1 MTTVDRSARRTR
13 AAHVEEW
20 WSILAALAAAGATTA
35 FLWQAPDFE
44 PSSNLAWLVP
54 GWAALAYLFIQMACL
69 LVSATQIR
77 SLGVV
82 DSIVAIIPVVA
93 GLVTGIEWILGRV
106 PLSPFQV
113 NVLATMLITSGGE
126 FLLTTWAR
134 FILNRR
140 TVGIDTGAS

>member
-1 MTTVDRSARRTR
+1 MTTAERSAKRAR
-13 AAHVEEW
+13 AAHPEEW
-20 WSILAALAAAGATTA
+20 WSILTALAAAAATTA

-44 PSSNLAWLVP
+44 PSNNLAWLIP
-54 GWAALAYLFIQMACL
+54 GWVALAYIFIQIACL

-77 SLGVV
+77 AIGVV
-82 DSIVAIIPVVA
+82 DSIVAIVPVVA

-113 NVLATMLITSGGE
+113 NVLATMLITTGGE

-134 FILNRR
+134 FVLNRR
-140 TVGIDTGAS
+140 TFGIETSAT

>member
-1 MTTVDRSARRTR
+1 MTTADQSVRRTR
-13 AAHVEEW
+13 RAHPEEW

-35 FLWQAPDFE
+35 FLWRAPDFE
-44 PSSNLAWLVP
+44 PSSNLAWLIP
-54 GWAALAYLFIQMACL
+54 GWVALAYIFIQMACL

-77 SLGVV
+77 AIGVV
-82 DSIVAIIPVVA
+82 DSIVAIVPVVA

-113 NVLATMLITSGGE
+113 NVLATMLITTGGE

-134 FILNRR
+134 FVLNRR
-140 TVGIDTGAS
+140 TFGIETSAT

>member
-1 MTTVDRSARRTR
+1 MTTADRPLRRTR
-13 AAHVEEW
+13 TAHPEEW
-20 WSILAALAAAGATTA
+20 WSILAALLAGGATTA
-35 FLWQAPDFE
+35 FLWKVPDFE

-82 DSIVAIIPVVA
+82 DSIVSIIPVVA

-106 PLSPFQV
+106 PLSAFQV

-140 TVGIDTGAS
+140 TVGIETSAS

>member
-1 MTTVDRSARRTR
+1 MTTADPSLRRTR
-13 AAHVEEW
+13 AAHTEEL
-20 WSILAALAAAGATTA
+20 WSILAALLAAGGTTA
-35 FLWQAPDFE
+35 FLWKAPDFE
-44 PSSNLAWLVP
+44 PSSNFAWLVP
-54 GWAALAYLFIQMACL
+54 GWVALAYLFIQMACL

-77 SLGVV
+77 SLGVI
-82 DSIVAIIPVVA
+82 DSIVSIIPVVA

-106 PLSPFQV
+106 PLSSFQV